1 MGELDGRRAIVTGG
15 ASGIGRAV
23 ATRWAAEG
31 ADVLVADIDAD
42 GATRVADEIGADA
55 ARLDVASSEA
65 WVQLVAEHAAR
76 PFDLAHLN
84 AGVTTMP
91 TRDVPADGP
100 PEPPA
105 EPAIPLADLTD
116 AAYRRAMGVNLDGVV
131 FGTRAL
137 VPSMCAAG
145 AGDIVVTASLAS
157 LVPMA
162 IDPIYGTNK
171 HAVVGF
177 VRSLG
182 DSLQPFGVCISS
194 LNPGFVDTAIL
205 GAGAADM
212 LRQLG
217 VPVIDPSVL
226 ADLAMHALRERRPGA
241 QWVAWGDLP
250 FAQYQWNPPFTLEE
264 VTS

>member
-1 MGELDGRRAIVTGG
+1 MGELEGRRAIVTGG

-31 ADVLVADIDAD
+31 ADVLVTDIDGE
-42 GATRVADEIGADA
+42 GAKRVAVDIGGEA
-55 ARLDVASSEA
+55 AQLDVSSSAA
-65 WVQLVAEHAAR
+65 WAALVAEHAER

-84 AGVTTMP
+84 AGVTTLP
-91 TRDVPADGP
+91 SRGEVPVA
-100 PEPPA
+100 EPPA
-105 EPAIPLADLTD
+105 APAIPLADLTD
-116 AAYRRAMGVNLDGVV
+116 EAYRRAMGVNLDGVV

-137 VPSMCAAG
+137 VPAMCAAG

-171 HAVVGF
+171 HAVAGF

-182 DSLQPFGVCISS
+182 ELLRPFDVCISS

-205 GAGAADM
+205 GEGAADM
-212 LRQLG
+212 LRELG
-217 VPVIDPSVL
+217 VPVLDPTVL
-226 ADLAMHALRERRPGA
+226 ADLAMHALREREPGA

-250 FAQYQWNPPFTLEE
+250 FSRYQWNPPFAPEE
-264 VTS
+264 LLS

>member
-1 MGELDGRRAIVTGG
+1 MPELAGRTAIVTGG

-23 ATRWAAEG
+23 ATRWAAAG
-31 ADVLVADIDAD
+31 ADVLVTDIDGDGAKQVAADI
-42 GATRVADEIGADA
+42 GAEA
-55 ARLDVASSEA
+55 AQLDVASSAA
-65 WVQLVAEHAAR
+65 WAALVADHSDR

-84 AGVTTMP
+84 AGVTTLP
-91 TRDVPADGP
+91 SRGDVPAAA
-100 PEPPA
+100 PA
-105 EPAIPLADLTD
+105 APAIPLADLTD
-116 AAYRRAMGVNLDGVV
+116 QAYRRAMGINLDGVV

-137 VPSMCAAG
+137 VPAMCAAG
-145 AGDIVVTASLAS
+145 AGDIVVTASLAG

-182 DSLQPFGVCISS
+182 EVLHPFGVCISS

-205 GAGAADM
+205 GPGAADM

-217 VPVIDPSVL
+217 VPVVDPKVL
-226 ADLAMHALRERRPGA
+226 ADLAMHALRQRASGA

-250 FAQYQWNPPFTLEE
+250 FRRYEWNPPIEPAEPT
-264 VTS
+264 T